1 MKDLIIDFQKSG
13 KWKIQLTIAIKYI
26 YRQEQVM
33 HSKSYIIEVMTYD
46 NANEVIDKIFES
58 FCSRY
63 QVRLETPLKG
73 NDFIF
78 DSAKLLY
85 FKCHISN

>member
-13 KWKIQLTIAIKYI
+13 TWKIQLTIAIKYI

-63 QVRLETPLKG
+63 QIRLEAPLKG

-78 DSAKLLY
+78 DGAKLLY